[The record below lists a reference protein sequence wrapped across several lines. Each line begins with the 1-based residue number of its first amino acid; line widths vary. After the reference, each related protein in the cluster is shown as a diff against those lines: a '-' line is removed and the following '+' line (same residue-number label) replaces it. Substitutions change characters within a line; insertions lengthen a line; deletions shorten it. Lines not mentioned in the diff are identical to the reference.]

1 MFKTPEILSAVSKNK
16 DKSVIAGITV
26 AWGIMLL
33 ILLVG
38 TGQGLQNGVKNIFSD
53 YTVKT
58 IEVFSGE
65 ASISDINVTKGDIIT
80 FDMLDIKNISA
91 NFDNLENV
99 SPVVDVQLPNI
110 STERKS
116 INRFSLKGINESYFK
131 IKTLKLNKGRIF
143 NSKDIESN
151 RKVIVLGFDVAKN
164 LFNNVNCVGRLIF
177 LNNVGYK
184 IIGVTEKDNLF
195 NNSGYNAYIS
205 FENALNITSKTTF
218 GEFILSLKKQVDTEE
233 FQKTLQVYL
242 SNKKGINPKDK
253 TAFFFNNIENT
264 LKSFNTLFSAINLF
278 LWFIGISF
286 LISGMLSIFNIMTV
300 IVKDR
305 IGEFG
310 IRKALG
316 ATPYSIQKMVLVE
329 SLIITLVSGIIGLLI
344 GFTLIYLINLYI
356 TITGGNNEFLILDI
370 NIYII
375 LSAILLLIIS
385 GCIAG
390 IVPARKASK
399 VLPVEALRSL
409 NN

>member
-1 MFKTPEILSAVSKNK
+1 MFRTPEILSAIYKNK
-16 DKSVIAGITV
+16 DKSIIAGITV

-38 TGQGLQNGVKNIFSD
+38 TGQGLQNGVKKIFSD

-65 ASISDINVTKGDIIT
+65 ASISDISVNKGDLIT
-80 FDMLDIKNISA
+80 FNILDIKKISSTFNYIENI
-91 NFDNLENV
+91 
-99 SPVVDVQLPNI
+99 SPVVDVKIPAI
-110 STERKS
+110 TSERKS
-116 INRFSLKGINESYFK
+116 INRFSLKGVNEKYFN
-131 IKTLKLNKGRIF
+131 IKTLKLNKGRVF
-143 NSKDIESN
+143 NTRDRS
-151 RKVIVLGFDVAKN
+151 RKNIILGYEIAKN
-164 LFNNVNCVGRLIF
+164 LFNNINCVGRIVF

-184 IIGVTEKDNLF
+184 IIGVIEKDNLF
-195 NNSGYNAYIS
+195 NNSGYNAYIHY
-205 FENALNITSKTTF
+205 ENALNISTQRSF
-218 GEFILSLKKQVDTEE
+218 NEFILSLKSKVNTEE
-233 FQKTLQVYL
+233 FQKTLKVYL
-242 SNKKGINPKDK
+242 SIKKGINPKDK

-264 LKSFNTLFSAINLF
+264 LKTFNTLFNAINLF

-316 ATPYSIQKMVLVE
+316 ATPNSIQIMVLIE
-329 SLIITLVSGIIGLLI
+329 SLIITVVSGVIGLI
-344 GFTLIYLINLYI
+344 VGFFLIYLINLYI
-356 TITGGNNEFLILDI
+356 EISGGNNEFLILDI
-370 NIYII
+370 NKYVI
-375 LSAILLLIIS
+375 LSAIFLLTVS

-390 IVPARKASK
+390 IIPARKASEI
-399 VLPVEALRSL
+399 LPIEALRTL

>member
-1 MFKTPEILSAVSKNK
+1 MFKTPEILSAISKNK
-16 DKSVIAGITV
+16 DKSIIAGITV

-38 TGQGLQNGVKNIFSD
+38 TGQGLQNGVKKIFAD

-65 ASISDINVTKGDIIT
+65 ASISDINVTKGELVT
-80 FDMLDIKNISA
+80 FDMLDVKNISA
-91 NFDNLENV
+91 NFDNVQNI
-99 SPVVDVQLPNI
+99 SPVVNVQLPNI
-110 STERKS
+110 SSERKS
-116 INRFSLKGINESYFK
+116 INRFSLKGINENYFS
-131 IKTLKLNKGRIF
+131 IKTLKLNKGRTF
-143 NSKDIESN
+143 NSKDAN
-151 RKVIVLGFDVAKN
+151 RKVIVLGYDVAKN

-205 FENALNITSKTTF
+205 YENALNITSKTTF
-218 GEFILSLKKQVDTEE
+218 SEFILSLKAQVNTEE

-242 SNKKGINPKDK
+242 ANKKGINPKDK

-316 ATPYSIQKMVLVE
+316 ATPFSIQKMVLVE
-329 SLIITLVSGIIGLLI
+329 SLIITLVSGIIGLI
-344 GFTLIYLINLYI
+344 VGFIVIYLINLYI
-356 TITGGNNEFLILDI
+356 KITGGNDEFLILDI

-390 IVPARKASK
+390 IIPARKASK
-399 VLPVEALRSL
+399 ILPVEALRSL

>member
-1 MFKTPEILSAVSKNK
+1 MFRTPEILSAISKNK
-16 DKSVIAGITV
+16 DKSIIAGITV

-38 TGQGLQNGVKNIFSD
+38 TGQGLQNGVKKIFAD

-65 ASISDINVTKGDIIT
+65 ASMSDINVTKGELIT
-80 FDMLDIKNISA
+80 FDMLDINNIAA
-91 NFDNLENV
+91 NFDNVENI
-99 SPVVDVQLPNI
+99 SPVINVQLPNI
-110 STERKS
+110 SSERKS
-116 INRFSLKGINESYFK
+116 INHFSLKGINENYFK
-131 IKTLKLNKGRIF
+131 IKTLKLDKGRTF
-143 NSKDIESN
+143 NSRDAN
-151 RKVIVLGFDVAKN
+151 RKVIVLGYDVAKN
-164 LFNNVNCVGRLIF
+164 LFNNVNSVGRLVFI
-177 LNNVGYK
+177 NNVGYK

-195 NNSGYNAYIS
+195 NNSGYNSYIS
-205 FENALNITSKTTF
+205 YENALNITSKTKF
-218 GEFILSLKKQVDTEE
+218 GEFILSLKTEVNTEE
-233 FQKTLQVYL
+233 FQKTLKVYL

-310 IRKALG
+310 VRKALG
-316 ATPYSIQKMVLVE
+316 ATPYSIQMMVLVE
-329 SLIITLVSGIIGLLI
+329 SLIITLVSGIIGLI
-344 GFTLIYLINLYI
+344 VGFILIYLVNLYI
-356 TITGGNNEFLILDI
+356 QITGGNNEFLILDI

-375 LSAILLLIIS
+375 LLAILLLIIS

-390 IVPARKASK
+390 IIPARKASK
-399 VLPVEALRSL
+399 VLPVEALREL